1 MRTTH
6 SLTFAALLLCAMLA
20 SATMRGQCFDCAKA
34 PAGTIFC
41 DDFEDGLPLDQ
52 KYFEVNTNN
61 GDCIVAPSVGRDGTR
76 GLRIRWQ
83 KGEVGAGGLS
93 KSFGRTPSAYIG
105 RHAASPT
112 TTFTDIYWRMD
123 VRMQPG
129 WTGAGPAKLSRALVL
144 ANGNWAE
151 GMMAHLWSG
160 GAGDRYLG
168 MDPASGI
175 NASGVLVSTKYN
187 DFDNLRW
194 LGWKA
199 GRTDMF
205 NDANA
210 GRWYCVEGHVRLNTP
225 SVNDGVFEFWIDD
238 TLQAGSYNLNW
249 HGNWNADPANMAIN
263 AVFFENYWNA
273 GSPVEQERY
282 FDNLVISTAR
292 IGCACQ
298 TTSVGG
304 VSEAPRLRVFPNP
317 MEGLVW
323 VEVPG
328 DGSGGSM
335 EVRVHDVLGRVVLTQ
350 GACPGLIT
358 PFDLTHEPRGLY
370 VLSTVNATGIVRERA
385 VVVKK

>member
-1 MRTTH
+1 MQSMRP
-6 SLTFAALLLCAMLA
+6 LTFAMVFLCALLL
-20 SATMRGQCFDCAKA
+20 SATMRGQCFDCAQA

-61 GDCIVAPSVGRDGTR
+61 GDCVVAPSVGRDGTR

-112 TTFTDIYWRMD
+112 STFTEIYWRMD

-144 ANGNWAE
+144 ANDNWAE

-175 NASGVLVSTKYN
+175 NPAGVLVSTKYN

-194 LGWKA
+194 LGWKP

-210 GRWYCVEGHVRLNTP
+210 GRWYCVEGHVKLNTP
-225 SVNDGVFEFWIDD
+225 SASDGVFEFWIDD

-298 TTSVGG
+298 TTSVGS
-304 VSEAPRLRVFPNP
+304 VPETPRLRVFPNP
-317 MEGLVW
+317 AEGV
-323 VEVPG
+323 VAVDIPS
-328 DGSGGSM
+328 GSFSG
-335 EVRVHDVLGRVVLTQ
+335 ELQVHDVLGRRVHSQRVEA
-350 GACPGLIT
+350 GARIQV
-358 PFDLTHEPRGLY
+358 DLSNEHRGMYFFTVSRISGATHERVALI
-370 VLSTVNATGIVRERA
+370 L
-385 VVVKK
+385 K